1 MDKKGERKKEISDV
15 SINFIGLCF
24 LIHRPKATAKV
35 QEASIISLLQSDFG
49 ENMKKNM
56 SPPGN
61 F

>member
-1 MDKKGERKKEISDV
+1 MDKKGERKD
-15 SINFIGLCF
+15 FIGLCF